1 VILTFRPSI
10 LQDVNG
16 NLPSESW
23 GMQDLFDERK
33 RSPDRIEQAPDFMLM
48 LGAAANASTSPVL
61 WR

>member
-1 VILTFRPSI
+1 MK
-10 LQDVNG
+10 G

-33 RSPDRIEQAPDFMLM
+33 RLPDRIEQAPDFMLM